1 MRGPW
6 IISTVDTYSR
16 YRRYAVG
23 APRPG
28 ASGLGAGAGACTG
41 AEAPM
46 AYLPTLP
53 TLSIKHCLSGHHQ
66 NKGAELLKLIKLSDD
81 GLLTPSP
88 PNPKAATTGPSAA
101 HGHYLGRCA
110 PASHRAQPRQFR
122 KFIFS
127 SPSFSLFP
135 HQLQPHLQL
144 QLPINNI
151 FKSLGVVYFF
161 FSYHVAQ
168 G

>member
-28 ASGLGAGAGACTG
+28 ASGSGAGAGACTG

-122 KFIFS
+122 KFIFFLS
-127 SPSFSLFP
+127 ILLSLP
-135 HQLQPHLQL
+135 TPATATPTASATNQ
-144 QLPINNI
+144 
-151 FKSLGVVYFF
+151 
-161 FSYHVAQ
+161 
-168 G
+168 